1 MGSSNAPGSGFS
13 IVIGVILALTLALL
27 FYWFLLIVGVLAAL
41 IAGGW
46 YLWRAK
52 SPGTP
57 AAHFRAWLAPRY
69 HYPFIGLG
77 SIVAS
82 IVGAFAV
89 GEITA
94 GRDQVLATL
103 ILTLVLIRSLSM
115 AWFPWPR
122 SNPRG
127 LSAYPLVAVTGPISS
142 GLGILSVW
150 MLNGAGHSVPQDS
163 AGRLALSLTVVLA
176 ATALALL
183 ATAVGRVGREV
194 RVGAA
199 ESRIRMV
206 DLLSPEACEAGRE
219 RALSRNPLRAS

>member
-1 MGSSNAPGSGFS
+1 VGSSNAPGSGGG

-27 FYWFLLIVGVLAAL
+27 FYWVLLIIGVGAAL

-46 YLWRAK
+46 YLWREK

-69 HYPFIGLG
+69 HYPFVGLG

-82 IVGAFAV
+82 VGGAFAI
-89 GEITA
+89 GELMA
-94 GRDQVLATL
+94 GRDQLLATL
-103 ILTLVLIRSLSM
+103 ILTVVLFRALSM

-122 SNPRG
+122 RHPRG

-150 MLNGAGHSVPQDS
+150 MLNGAGHSLPQDS
-163 AGRLALSLTVVLA
+163 AGRVALSLTVVLA

-199 ESRIRMV
+199 ESRISMV
-206 DLLSPEACEAGRE
+206 DLLSPEACEAGRQ
-219 RALSRNPLRAS
+219 RALSRNPLGAS

>member
-1 MGSSNAPGSGFS
+1 MGSSNTRGTGGGLVMG
-13 IVIGVILALTLALL
+13 IILLLTLALL
-27 FYWFLLIVGVLAAL
+27 FYGVLLIVGVLAAL

-46 YLWRAK
+46 YLWREK

-82 IVGAFAV
+82 VGGAFAV
-89 GEITA
+89 GELLA
-94 GRDQVLATL
+94 GRDQLLATL
-103 ILTLVLIRSLSM
+103 ILTLVLIRALSM

-122 SNPRG
+122 RHPHG
-127 LSAYPLVAVTGPISS
+127 LSAYPLVAVTGPVSS

-150 MLNGAGHSVPQDS
+150 MLNGAGHGLPHEQ
-163 AGRLALSLTVVLA
+163 AGRVAMSLTVVLA
-176 ATALALL
+176 ALALALL

-199 ESRIRMV
+199 ESRISMV
-206 DLLSPEACEAGRE
+206 DLLSPEACEAGRQ
-219 RALSRNPLRAS
+219 RALSRNPLGAS